1 MRCHFVE
8 KLVRQRRRPPRSA
21 WPRDVFWAAAALDLP
36 SCTGG
41 HGGEVR
47 SEVWLRV
54 FLGGLIWARER
65 YFVRQL
71 VGRRRGSRFAAFEG
85 RFGRAPGGSRGFG
98 DVGEGGEGGWDAT
111 GRLTKGV
118 RDQADEDVSAAAVR
132 VGRCCKWRLLTSHL
146 YGVQKRSCLHAQS
159 AV

>member
-1 MRCHFVE
+1 MGEREIFCSPAGWE
-8 KLVRQRRRPPRSA
+8 G
-21 WPRDVFWAAAALDLP
+21 DVAVALL
-36 SCTGG
+36 CLRAVLGG
-41 HGGEVR
+41 HPG
-47 SEVWLRV
+47 
-54 FLGGLIWARER
+54 ARED
-65 YFVRQL
+65 L
-71 VGRRRGSRFAAFEG
+71 ETSGK
-85 RFGRAPGGSRGFG
+85 
-98 DVGEGGEGGWDAT
+98 EGGGGWDAT